1 MNVAAI
7 SEDNRRKLLEV
18 AAEEILENG
27 FQATSIGDILTK
39 TGLSKGALYHHF
51 PSKLALGYAVF
62 EEVFIP
68 GCVERW
74 EPSLNDPDPISS
86 ISALLRSEITAMTD
100 ESIRLGC
107 PVNNLGQEMSP
118 IDEGFRQRISGAIN
132 HWRSDL
138 QAALARGQEAGTVN
152 SEINTMQAATFF
164 VASMEGSIGLAKNA
178 QDRELLAVC
187 IEGLINFLEGL
198 RA

>member
-18 AAEEILENG
+18 AAEEIFEKG
-27 FQATSIGDILTK
+27 FQATSLGDILTK

-51 PSKLALGYAVF
+51 PSKLILGYAVF

-68 GCVERW
+68 ECAARW
-74 EPSLNDPDPISS
+74 TPALNDPDPISS
-86 ISALLRSEITAMTD
+86 ISELLRRDMGEMTD

-107 PVNNLGQEMSP
+107 PINNLGQEMSP
-118 IDEGFRQRISGAIN
+118 IDEGFRLRISGAIN

-138 QAALARGQEAGTVN
+138 QMALERGQEAGTVN
-152 SEINTMQAATFF
+152 KNINAMQVATFF
-164 VASMEGSIGLAKNA
+164 VASMEGCIGLAKNA
-178 QDRELLAVC
+178 QDRELLSHCV
-187 IEGLINFLEGL
+187 EGMINFLEGL